1 MSIRMGAFSM
11 LKKFEEELSNTT
23 SQEYIFDLFVA
34 GTTTRSQRAIFNVK
48 KMCNESFKDHYK
60 LRVIDIFQQP
70 ALAKSEQV
78 FAVPLLIK
86 KSPTPKRLFIGDMIN
101 SDLIEN
107 IS

>member
-1 MSIRMGAFSM
+1 M
-11 LKKFEEELSNTT
+11 LKRFEEELSDTM

-34 GTTTRSQRAIFNVK
+34 GTTTRSQRAISNVK
-48 KMCNESFKDHYK
+48 KMCDQSFKDHYK
-60 LRVIDIFQQP
+60 LRIIDIFQQP

-101 SDLIEN
+101 SDFIEN
-107 IS
+107 IHCFRRL